1 MKNLLT
7 KSGLIISIVLS
18 VTALTISAKDNV
30 PVETGTFTP
39 DWNNLGAWECPEWY
53 ENAKFGIWAHWGPQC
68 EAEDGDWYARGMYFK
83 GSEQYNWHV
92 SHFGDP
98 SVFGLKDL
106 CNAWKAEEWDP
117 DSLIKLYKS
126 VGAQYFMTLGEHH
139 DNFDLW
145 NSPYQE
151 WNSVNVGPKRDIVK
165 GWSDACKKYGLPLG
179 VSIHGSHAWTWLEPS
194 QAFDGNLT
202 KADGYTLNADGSE
215 KWWKGLD
222 PQELYAQN
230 HVHSTGWDNS
240 GTIHSQW
247 DWSDGASLPSEAY
260 KMKLQNRVLE
270 LINDY
275 DPAML
280 YFDDTVL
287 PFYGCDESIGLNIL
301 ADYYNH
307 SAKEHNGI
315 PQCVVMGK
323 ILNEQ
328 QKEAMLWDIER
339 GAPDKTQTK
348 HWQTCTCIGDWHY
361 SQSVYNNNGYKS
373 AETVIRMLVDIVS
386 KNGNLLLNIPVRGN
400 GTIDDKELTILK
412 GIKAW
417 MDVNKSSIYG
427 TRPWKVYGEGPTA
440 AAANPINSQGFNEGT
455 SYSSK
460 DIRFAQ
466 RNDTLFA
473 TIMVWPSL
481 TKYTIGSLAVS
492 SPYFSGDVKSASL
505 LGYGTLPYA
514 MDNNGLT
521 VKLPTTRPNIIS
533 AVLAITFS
541 KSITYNNLLQ
551 LESSIDSTLT
561 SLSDRINDN
570 TGGYSKNE
578 VEKLK
583 ESIEEAKSTNASSD
597 SATINTAFT
606 KLQTAY
612 LDFTNNGYNT
622 GGKPDM
628 TNATNVTTKYLK
640 EAENFSRT
648 DNSTTRFGSPKYWTV
663 NNFKIPQTD
672 GSGTKN
678 GIDKYTGKSALM
690 LGVWNDASSNTAG
703 SLSSARIYQK
713 VHLTKG
719 KYYFGATYNT
729 IYNLSD
735 AYLFATY
742 NIVNNTSITTK
753 TIAYYN
759 ISNGSSDSNYYGIN
773 FTLDQDSDIYL
784 GWSADLTTNSTQE
797 FRADKI
803 MLLKYDDA
811 TGISENMSG
820 ENEADNQYFS
830 IDGIEIKK
838 PLEKGLFILRSK
850 GKGKVVINK

>member
-820 ENEADNQYFS
+820 ENEAGNQYFS

>member
-505 LGYGTLPYA
+505 LGYGPLPYA

>member
-361 SQSVYNNNGYKS
+361 SQSIYNNNGYKS

-773 FTLDQDSDIYL
+773 FTLGQDSDIYL

-820 ENEADNQYFS
+820 ENEAGNQYFS

>member
-361 SQSVYNNNGYKS
+361 SQSIYNNNGYKS

-820 ENEADNQYFS
+820 ENEAGNQYFS